1 MMLRL
6 ALLVLWLLHW
16 LPLPVLALLGDALGW
31 AAYHLISGR
40 RRVTLINLA
49 LCFPQLSHRE
59 RQRLARAH
67 FQAFMTS
74 VLGQGV
80 SWFASLSRLRRIIHL
95 EQTQRLTQALSEGPV
110 ILLTPHFMGVDTV
123 GPFLS
128 ADFNLITINSQQKDR
143 QLEALIKGRRLRW
156 KRGLIFTRQDPIR
169 AVLRA
174 LKPGWALFYLPDQ
187 DFGPKDSIFVDF
199 FGVPAATIPAL
210 AGLARLAKARVM
222 GCVVRQNYHQG
233 QITVRFEPV
242 WDHFPSGN
250 EETDTRR
257 MNQFIEQA
265 VLEQP
270 ANYLWT
276 HKRFKTRPPGTPS
289 VYPSKD

>member
-16 LPLPVLALLGDALGW
+16 LPVPMLALLGDFLGT
-31 AAYHLISGR
+31 AAYHLVPGR
-40 RRVTLINLA
+40 RRVTLTNLA
-49 LCFPQLSHRE
+49 LCFPQWPQKQ
-59 RQRLARAH
+59 RQVVARAH
-67 FQAFMTS
+67 FQAFMSS
-74 VLGQGV
+74 VLCQGV
-80 SWFASLSRLRRIIHL
+80 SWFAPLSRLRRIVRL
-95 EQTQRLTQALSEGPV
+95 EHAQRLTEALAEGPV

-143 QLEALIKGRRLRW
+143 RLEALVKGRRLRW
-156 KRGLIFTRQDPIR
+156 NRGLIFTRQDPIR

-174 LKPGWALFYLPDQ
+174 LKPGWALYYLPDQ

-210 AGLARLAKARVM
+210 AGLARLARARVM
-222 GCVVRQNYHQG
+222 GCVVQPDYHRG
-233 QITVRFEPV
+233 RINVRFEPV
-242 WDHFPSGN
+242 WEHFPSGD
-250 EETDTRR
+250 EGADTRR

-276 HKRFKTRPPGTPS
+276 HKRFKTRPPGAAS
-289 VYPSKD
+289 VYSSKD

>member
-6 ALLVLWLLHW
+6 ALLLLWLLSW

-31 AAYHLISGR
+31 AAYHLIAER
-40 RRVTLINLA
+40 RRVALTNLA
-49 LCFPQLSHRE
+49 LCFPQFSQTQ
-59 RQRLARAH
+59 RQDLARAH

-74 VLGQGV
+74 VLVQGV
-80 SWFASLSRLRRIIHL
+80 SWFAPLSRLRRIVQL
-95 EQTQRLTQALSEGPV
+95 EQSQRLSLAVAEGPV

-123 GPFLS
+123 GSFLS

-143 QLEALIKGRRLRW
+143 RLEALVKGRRLRW
-156 KRGLIFTRQDPIR
+156 NRGLIFTRQDPIR

-174 LKPGWALFYLPDQ
+174 LKPGWALYYLPDQ

-199 FGVPAATIPAL
+199 FGVPTATIPAL
-210 AGLARLAKARVM
+210 AGLARLARARGM
-222 GCVVRQNYHQG
+222 GCIVRQDYHHG
-233 QITVRFEPV
+233 RITVRFEPL
-242 WDHFPSGN
+242 WEHFPSGD
-250 EETDTRR
+250 EVADTRR

-276 HKRFKTRPPGTPS
+276 HKRFKTRPPGTAS
-289 VYPSKD
+289 VYSSRD